1 MQPSAVSNRTT
12 STHTAACDGREHLP
26 LSRRPEFRTFR
37 PIINHHSNAAP
48 TDAAVRQRS
57 LCRDDGSAPG
67 RLSRAVSTYATAS
80 ASGARTRCTRYL
92 PRRVAS
98 ISTTSS
104 SSSTTSSVRPESSE
118 SSAVF
123 MGQPGITHP
132 DRRSRALRSA
142 IEMTWPFSTAAF
154 RAPGR
159 PSSACRSRNAI
170 TVLSMNVSTSSPIE

>member
-67 RLSRAVSTYATAS
+67 KAVPGSIDVRDSVSERSSDEVHAISPEKGREHLDDIIVVLDYEQRPTGKFRKLGSLHGPAWDHS
-80 ASGARTRCTRYL
+80 SGPA
-92 PRRVAS
+92 
-98 ISTTSS
+98 
-104 SSSTTSSVRPESSE
+104 
-118 SSAVF
+118 
-123 MGQPGITHP
+123 
-132 DRRSRALRSA
+132 
-142 IEMTWPFSTAAF
+142 
-154 RAPGR
+154 
-159 PSSACRSRNAI
+159 
-170 TVLSMNVSTSSPIE
+170 